1 MKNITTRKILLLI
14 VISSV
19 FFPKICFLQTDT
31 LRLVFAGDIMGHA
44 PQIASAQIIKNQTY
58 NYESCFRYVKPIL
71 EQADLA
77 IGNLEVTLPG
87 KPPYTGYPMFRS
99 PDELASALKNAGF
112 DILVT
117 ANNHANDARGA
128 GVASTIQTLRNLEF
142 MQTGTFLH
150 QRDRTAHYPLMVYK
164 NRFKIAL
171 LNYTYDTNGVPTQ
184 APTIVNLIDKQQI
197 AKDLAEA
204 VARKPHFI
212 VVVMHWGLE
221 YQLTESPEQ
230 RELATFLI
238 SHGADMVIGSHPHV
252 VQPVRL
258 ERVAMPDG
266 TIKEALVV
274 YSLGNFI
281 SNQQQPNTDGGILFQ
296 VDLLKNRNTPT
307 VQVGNHGI
315 IPVWRYIEK
324 TAGGKT
330 NFYAVP
336 VARAELFREP
346 TPNMTT
352 MARNNMLNFAKGL
365 RKRMPFNE
373 LKI

>member
-296 VDLLKNRNTPT
+296 VDLLKNRNAPT

>member
-1 MKNITTRKILLLI
+1 
-14 VISSV
+14 
-19 FFPKICFLQTDT
+19 
-31 LRLVFAGDIMGHA
+31 
-44 PQIASAQIIKNQTY
+44 
-58 NYESCFRYVKPIL
+58 
-71 EQADLA
+71 
-77 IGNLEVTLPG
+77 
-87 KPPYTGYPMFRS
+87 
-99 PDELASALKNAGF
+99 
-112 DILVT
+112 
-117 ANNHANDARGA
+117 
-128 GVASTIQTLRNLEF
+128 
-142 MQTGTFLH
+142 
-150 QRDRTAHYPLMVYK
+150 
-164 NRFKIAL
+164 
-171 LNYTYDTNGVPTQ
+171 
-184 APTIVNLIDKQQI
+184 
-197 AKDLAEA
+197 
-204 VARKPHFI
+204 
-212 VVVMHWGLE
+212 
-221 YQLTESPEQ
+221 
-230 RELATFLI
+230 
-238 SHGADMVIGSHPHV
+238 
-252 VQPVRL
+252 
-258 ERVAMPDG
+258 MPDG

>member
-1 MKNITTRKILLLI
+1 MKNNTTRKILLLI